1 MKKPSRAL
9 LLSFLAVCLI
19 GTAAPCDAAEAFP
32 ARPLRFV
39 VPFPPGGGTDI
50 LARMVGGRLGER
62 LGFQVVVDNRPG
74 AGTNIG
80 MEIAARA
87 IPDGHTLLMASVG
100 LAANP
105 SLYANMRFDP
115 LRDLAPVTMV
125 ALAPTILVVHPPIAA
140 RTPQD
145 LIALA
150 KAQPGRLNYGSFGTG
165 SGSHLAAELFK
176 ASTGADIAHIPYKGG
191 GPAIT
196 ALLAGEVQLVF
207 SSLLPT
213 LAHIK
218 AGRVVPIALAA
229 ARRSRA
235 LPDVPTFRES
245 GIAYETGTW
254 FGVLVPARTAPPV
267 VRRLHTE
274 IAAIVRSPEIAKRIA
289 AEGADPIGG
298 TPQDFGEF
306 IAAEAKRW
314 SAVLKKAGI
323 RLE

>member
-1 MKKPSRAL
+1 MKKSSPL
-9 LLSFLAVCLI
+9 LLGSFAVCLL
-19 GTAAPCDAAEAFP
+19 AAAAAADAAEAFP

-50 LARMVGGRLGER
+50 LARLIGTRLSER

-80 MEIAARA
+80 MEIVARA
-87 IPDGHTLLMASVG
+87 VPDGHTVLMASVG

-125 ALAPTILVVHPPIAA
+125 ALAPTILVAHPPVGA
-140 RTPQD
+140 RTPKD

-150 KAQPGRLNYGSFGTG
+150 RAQPGKLNYGSFGTG

-176 ASTGADIAHIPYKGG
+176 ATTGTHITHIPYKGG

-218 AGRVVPIALAA
+218 AGRIMPIALAA
-229 ARRSRA
+229 GRRSQV
-235 LPDVPTFRES
+235 LPAVPTFREA
-245 GIAYETGTW
+245 GVAYETGTW
-254 FGVLVPARTAPPV
+254 FGVLVPAKAAIPV
-267 VRRLHTE
+267 VRRLHNE
-274 IAAIVRSPEIAKRIA
+274 IAAIVRSDEVSNRIA
-289 AEGADPIGG
+289 AEGAEPIGG
-298 TPQDFGEF
+298 TPEAFGDF
-306 IAAEAKRW
+306 IATEAKRW
-314 SAVLKKAGI
+314 AAVLKDAAI
-323 RLE
+323 RVE